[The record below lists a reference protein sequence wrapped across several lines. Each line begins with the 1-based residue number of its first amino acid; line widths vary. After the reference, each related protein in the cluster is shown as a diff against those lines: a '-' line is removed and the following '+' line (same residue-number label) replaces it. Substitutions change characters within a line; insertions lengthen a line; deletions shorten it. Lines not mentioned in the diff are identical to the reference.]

1 MTKEELIEIVAQQE
15 KIPQAK
21 ARRIV
26 TLITSELIEQV
37 RVTGRFHLAGVGVYG
52 EEGLEPLAVRQ
63 GEVQQDHVEGPL
75 GQALDGRREQLDLD
89 HVERLVPAVAEE
101 IAHHPD
107 VVGIVLDQQDFD
119 ASLHGTLPLS

>member
-37 RVTGRFHLAGVGVYG
+37 RVTGRFHLAGVGVFKKVYQAPRRVTPGYG
-52 EEGLEPLAVRQ
+52 DKQPKMIPGRFTVRLK
-63 GEVQQDHVEGPL
+63 VH
-75 GQALDGRREQLDLD
+75 
-89 HVERLVPAVAEE
+89 PAFKEL
-101 IAHHPD
+101 INP
-107 VVGIVLDQQDFD
+107 
-119 ASLHGTLPLS
+119 